1 MHFILFH
8 FVSTV
13 NVENVR
19 DSLKKCM
26 DPEVPLSIV
35 DMGLIYG
42 IDVTENNDVNIK
54 MTMTTKGCPLHETM
68 VDDVKRY
75 AKKVSGVNNVD
86 VEIVWDPPWTMDKM
100 SDNAKAMMKT
110 MGAQSTPAPIN
121 YETAVPQGVGKLVK
135 QEDGSLVLANEHEQG
150 FMVNQAIIDFWKS
163 CNGQRKVTELVD
175 LFAQQTGLQRTQ
187 VEKEVMQLL
196 KQLHEGGLLVIPN
209 QNDAPNVEFKK
220 SN

>member
-1 MHFILFH
+1 
-8 FVSTV
+8 
-13 NVENVR
+13 
-19 DSLKKCM
+19 M

-42 IDVTENNDVNIK
+42 IDITANNDVNIK

-75 AKKVSGVNNVD
+75 TKKVSGVNNVD

-100 SDNAKAMMKT
+100 SDEAKAMMKT
-110 MGAQSTPAPIN
+110 MGSQNTPAPIN
-121 YETAVPQGVGKLVK
+121 YETAVPQGVGNLVK

-175 LFAQQTGLQRTQ
+175 VFAQQTGLQRTQ

-209 QNDAPNVEFKK
+209 ESDAPNVEFKK

>member
-1 MHFILFH
+1 M
-8 FVSTV
+8 SNV
-13 NVENVR
+13 NEDQVR
-19 DSLKKCM
+19 DSLKQCM

-42 IDVTENNDVNIK
+42 IDVTDNNDVNIK
-54 MTMTTKGCPLHETM
+54 MTMTTKGCPLHETK

-75 AKKVSGVNNVD
+75 AKKVTGVNNVD

-100 SDNAKAMMKT
+100 SDEAKAKMKT

-121 YETAVPQGVGKLVK
+121 YETAVPQGVGNLVK

-163 CNGQRKVTELVD
+163 CNGKRKVTELVD
-175 LFAQQTGLQRTQ
+175 MFAQQTGLQRTQ
-187 VEKEVMQLL
+187 VEKEFMQLL

-209 QNDAPNVEFKK
+209 QNDAPNVEFKGR
-220 SN
+220 N

>member
-1 MHFILFH
+1 
-8 FVSTV
+8 
-13 NVENVR
+13 
-19 DSLKKCM
+19 M
-26 DPEVPLSIV
+26 DPEVPLSII

-42 IDVTENNDVNIK
+42 IDITENNDVNIK

-100 SDNAKAMMKT
+100 SDEAKAKMKT
-110 MGAQSTPAPIN
+110 MGSQSTPAPIN
-121 YETAVPQGVGKLVK
+121 YETAVPQGVGNLVK

-175 LFAQQTGLQRTQ
+175 MFAQQTGLQRTQ

-209 QNDAPNVEFKK
+209 QNDAPNVEFKGR
-220 SN
+220 N

>member
-1 MHFILFH
+1 M
-8 FVSTV
+8 SNV
-13 NVENVR
+13 NPDKIR
-19 DSLKKCM
+19 DSLMQCM

-42 IDVTENNDVNIK
+42 IDVTDNNDVNIK

-100 SDNAKAMMKT
+100 SDTAKAMMKT
-110 MGAQSTPAPIN
+110 MGAQNTPAPIN

-187 VEKEVMQLL
+187 VEKEVLQLL

>member
-1 MHFILFH
+1 M
-8 FVSTV
+8 STV
-13 NVENVR
+13 NVDHVR

-42 IDVTENNDVNIK
+42 INVTENNDVNIK

-100 SDNAKAMMKT
+100 SDTAKAYDE
-110 MGAQSTPAPIN
+110 N
-121 YETAVPQGVGKLVK
+121 
-135 QEDGSLVLANEHEQG
+135 NG
-150 FMVNQAIIDFWKS
+150 FSKYS
-163 CNGQRKVTELVD
+163 C
-175 LFAQQTGLQRTQ
+175 
-187 VEKEVMQLL
+187 
-196 KQLHEGGLLVIPN
+196 
-209 QNDAPNVEFKK
+209 
-220 SN
+220 SY

>member
-1 MHFILFH
+1 MEH
-8 FVSTV
+8 
-13 NVENVR
+13 VR

-42 IDVTENNDVNIK
+42 INVTENNDVNIK

-75 AKKVSGVNNVD
+75 TKKVSGVNNVD

-100 SDNAKAMMKT
+100 SDTAKAMMKT
-110 MGAQSTPAPIN
+110 MGSQNTPAPIN
-121 YETAVPQGVGKLVK
+121 YETAVPQGVGNLVK

-150 FMVNQAIIDFWKS
+150 FMVNQAIIDFLTS
-163 CNGQRKVTELVD
+163 CNGKR
-175 LFAQQTGLQRTQ
+175 
-187 VEKEVMQLL
+187 
-196 KQLHEGGLLVIPN
+196 
-209 QNDAPNVEFKK
+209 
-220 SN
+220 

>member
-1 MHFILFH
+1 MI
-8 FVSTV
+8 TV
-13 NVENVR
+13 NVQHVR

-100 SDNAKAMMKT
+100 SDEAKAMMKT
-110 MGAQSTPAPIN
+110 MGSQNTPAPIN

-187 VEKEVMQLL
+187 V
-196 KQLHEGGLLVIPN
+196 
-209 QNDAPNVEFKK
+209 
-220 SN
+220 

>member
-1 MHFILFH
+1 M
-8 FVSTV
+8 STV
-13 NVENVR
+13 NVDQVR

-42 IDVTENNDVNIK
+42 INVTANNDVNIK

-100 SDNAKAMMKT
+100 SDEAKAMMKT
-110 MGAQSTPAPIN
+110 MGSQNTPAPIN

>member
-1 MHFILFH
+1 M
-8 FVSTV
+8 STV
-13 NVENVR
+13 NEDEVR
-19 DSLKKCM
+19 ASLKQCM

-100 SDNAKAMMKT
+100 SDEAKAMMKT